1 MTIVFLAV
9 VLVIC
14 TTMSLLTQGK
24 NADAAFLFPYLSE
37 IVSIILYCCWCGSQ
51 VTNQS
56 DGISFAI
63 YSSDWTSSDVSY
75 MKLISLQMLFTKD
88 AMEMRLGGGVTTISL
103 PVFVTII
110 KTAYTVFTI
119 LQRFED

>member
-1 MTIVFLAV
+1 MKGPQLQNEIIGGELRINHRENLQVVKLEICLPLFSVYDYCRVTAV
-9 VLVIC
+9 P
-14 TTMSLLTQGK
+14 TRFG
-24 NADAAFLFPYLSE
+24 
-37 IVSIILYCCWCGSQ
+37 
-51 VTNQS
+51 QS

>member
-1 MTIVFLAV
+1 MKGPQL
-9 VLVIC
+9 
-14 TTMSLLTQGK
+14 Q
-24 NADAAFLFPYLSE
+24 NE
-37 IVSIILYCCWCGSQ
+37 IIGGELRINHRENL
-51 VTNQS
+51 QS